1 MLNIGHRAIGL
12 DAPPFIIAEIGVNH
26 DGAEARALSLLHAAA
41 EAGADAVKFQLFEAK
56 RLLSASARLAAYQ
69 EESGAENPFA
79 MLAEL
84 ELSVDAIGRLVEAAH
99 QADVAAIVSVFSV
112 ELVDPMAAHPV
123 DAFKTA
129 STDIINRPL
138 INAMMV
144 SDRPL
149 LLSTGAAT
157 DHEIRRASAWLGDHP
172 HVLMHCV
179 SAYPTPDESAALGGR
194 MALEQLSPHAIGYS
208 DHTTAVDT
216 GAFAIAGGACV
227 LEKHFTDDRT
237 RRGPDHAAS
246 LEPDG
251 FARYVELAHRAW
263 RMRGPLVKRVLDVE
277 QEVRSV
283 SRQSL
288 TWTTALDAGVT
299 VEREHVTIKRPGAG
313 IEPWRLEEILG
324 RTTCRAVE
332 GDRPIVDD
340 DLS

>member
-1 MLNIGHRAIGL
+1 MLTIGHRAIGL

-26 DGAEARALSLLHAAA
+26 DGSEARALALVKTAA

-56 RLLSASARLAAYQ
+56 RLLSAQAKLAAYQ
-69 EESGAENPFA
+69 ERSGAADPVS
-79 MLAEL
+79 MLASL
-84 ELSVDAIGRLVEAAH
+84 ELPVETIGRLVEAAH
-99 QADVAAIVSVFSV
+99 QSDVAAIVSVFSV
-112 ELVDPMAAHPV
+112 ELVQPMAEHPV

-144 SDRPL
+144 ADRPL
-149 LLSTGAAT
+149 VLSTGAAS
-157 DHEIRRASAWLGDHP
+157 DHEVRRASAWLGDHP

-194 MALEQLSPHAIGYS
+194 MALQQLSPHGVGYS

-216 GAFAIAGGACV
+216 GALAVAGGACL

-246 LEPDG
+246 LEPDEL
-251 FARYVELAHRAW
+251 ARYVELAHRAW

-277 QEVRSV
+277 QDVRKV

-288 TWTTALDAGVT
+288 TWAASLEAGAL
-299 VEREHVTIKRPGAG
+299 VEREHVTIKRPGTG
-313 IEPWRLEEILG
+313 IEPWRFDEVLG
-324 RTTCRAVE
+324 MTTTRAVE
-332 GDRPIVDD
+332 ADQPIVDE